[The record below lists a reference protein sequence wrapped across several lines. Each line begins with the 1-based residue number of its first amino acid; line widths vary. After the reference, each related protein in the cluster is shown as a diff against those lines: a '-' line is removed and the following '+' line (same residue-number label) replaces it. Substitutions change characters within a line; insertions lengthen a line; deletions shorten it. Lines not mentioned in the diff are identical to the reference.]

1 MTRPTISAN
10 EAVAQ
15 AGTTVAQYLSQAR
28 AILDERFDPL
38 ENGTPFSQ
46 AHPELLAALVQ
57 AQASDLHSVSICDA
71 LNEVAEAV
79 RYAGDA
85 ISLADALIGAPK

>member
-1 MTRPTISAN
+1 MTRPTITAT

-38 ENGTPFSQ
+38 EDGTPFSE
-46 AHPELLAALVQ
+46 AHPALLAALVS
-57 AQASDLHSVSICDA
+57 AQAADFHSAVLLDA
-71 LNEVAEAV
+71 AHE
-79 RYAGDA
+79 
-85 ISLADALIGAPK
+85 IADALRSACDNIAGAVRP